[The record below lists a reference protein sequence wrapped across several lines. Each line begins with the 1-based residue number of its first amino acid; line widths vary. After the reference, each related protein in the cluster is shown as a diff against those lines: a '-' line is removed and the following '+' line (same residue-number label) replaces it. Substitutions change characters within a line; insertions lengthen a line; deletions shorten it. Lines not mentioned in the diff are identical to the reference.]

1 MLVDEEDGSSCVSPF
16 KSGQYEIDHATGL
29 PKMPAYDKNLNYI
42 DEYWNIYLQ
51 N

>member
-1 MLVDEEDGSSCVSPF
+1 MSNSPF
-16 KSGQYEIDHATGL
+16 KGGNSQYEVDAATGL
-29 PKMPAYDKNLNYI
+29 PKMPDFDHNLNYM